1 MKLSKQGTFELRH
14 RMVILLSP
22 LIGFVMV
29 WGIGYFVPTL
39 QGIVLD
45 GEALGGLE
53 GESIYPTLMN
63 LVIAIYTLA
72 VTVFIFLATALMER
86 RADYEQETIHQ
97 MLDNRTKMLSWLSII
112 SSVCIIGCLWIDRL
126 EYSAISFKEA
136 LCWMSIVDI
145 CLLLIYS
152 VTIINYEKEIVNTA
166 RLCRLRLENE
176 IVCRNQSCKDD
187 DVTLQMIGNL
197 AMVIDRLI
205 DNHVKEYHYNDRKQV
220 LRNVIGKGLEGDTLA
235 DEFMLLISYRDF
247 LRVEYSDSEETAQC
261 APQFLGIINRLRGRL
276 KTELMMG
283 ESLTDMSFL
292 GEHFYE
298 HECPFNLNGSIL
310 SGSLFSEINM
320 NCANL
325 SGSDMS
331 RTRLIGVQLEDADCT
346 EAVFTETIWKD
357 VKISPWSTFDKAVF
371 RDADFNGLDICGG
384 KIYDEFSLLQMTN
397 ASFVHANMLHC
408 GLHYVNLSSSSMRNA
423 LLSDACFNT
432 AALSSADLSGA
443 IMTNAVFKHDGVY
456 PNAFPPEVFAKMHM
470 VNGMVLPGFELYID
484 VEGERKQLCPA
495 FHANL
500 EKATLAQ
507 SQISRYNWNGS
518 RIADCNF
525 TFAEIKDCI
534 FDSCFGKN
542 VTFRDAVIC
551 NSKFTHAMLN
561 SADLSYAEISSCDFS
576 DANLQGC
583 LFIHKTDIGNDGHI
597 NGCCFD
603 RSNFSGSQF
612 QGCVFVNCSF
622 KNANF
627 AETTLMNVEFKN
639 CTFLKTANFGDS
651 YQIDV
656 RGLPTAQKQ
665 AGGKKTIAAIIER
678 IKHVHTR
685 FSKDD
690 DARCDHE
697 AQEHSSV

>member
-14 RMVILLSP
+14 RLVILLSP
-22 LIGFVMV
+22 LIGFIMV
-29 WGIGYFVPTL
+29 WGLGYFVPTL
-39 QGIVLD
+39 QGIALD
-45 GEALGGLE
+45 GEAFGGLD

-97 MLDNRTKMLSWLSII
+97 MLDNRTKMLSWLSIV

-126 EYSAISFKEA
+126 EHSCISFKEV
-136 LCWMSIVDI
+136 LCWISIVDI

-176 IVCRNQSCKDD
+176 IVCREQSCKGG

-235 DEFMLLISYRDF
+235 DDYLLLISYRDF
-247 LRVEYSDSEETAQC
+247 LRVEYSDSEEKAQC
-261 APQFLGIINRLRGRL
+261 APQFTGIINRLRGRL

-292 GEHFYE
+292 GEAFYE
-298 HECPFNLNGSIL
+298 HDYPFNLNGTIMSD
-310 SGSLFSEINM
+310 SLFCGINM

-325 SGSDMS
+325 SGADMS
-331 RTRLIGVQLEDADCT
+331 RTRLINVQLEDADCT

-357 VKISPWSTFDKAVF
+357 VIISPWSTFDKAVF
-371 RDADFNGLDICGG
+371 RDADFNGQNICGG
-384 KIYDEFSLLQMTN
+384 KRYDDFYLLQMTN

-408 GLHYVNLSSSSMRNA
+408 GLHYVNLCSSSMRNA

-432 AALSSADLSGA
+432 TALSSADLSGA
-443 IMTNAVFKHDGVY
+443 IMTNVVFKHDGIY
-456 PNAFPPEVFAKMHM
+456 PNAFPPEVFANKHI
-470 VNGMVLPGFELYID
+470 VNGKVLPGFELDID
-484 VEGERKQLCPA
+484 ARGELKQLCPA

-507 SQISRYNWNGS
+507 SQISGYNWNGS

-525 TFAEIKDCI
+525 TFAEIKDCV

-542 VTFRDAVIC
+542 VSFRDAEIC

-561 SADLSYAEISSCDFS
+561 SADLSYTEISDCDFT

-597 NGCCFD
+597 IGCRFD
-603 RSNFSGSQF
+603 RANFSGSQF

-622 KNANF
+622 RNANF

-639 CTFLKTANFGDS
+639 CTFLKTANFEDS

-656 RGLPTAQKQ
+656 RGLPPMQKQ
-665 AGGKKTIAAIIER
+665 ADSPSPIAAFFER
-678 IKHVHTR
+678 IQICTHQIFKR
-685 FSKDD
+685 
-690 DARCDHE
+690 
-697 AQEHSSV
+697 

>member
-1 MKLSKQGTFELRH
+1 MKLSKQATFELR
-14 RMVILLSP
+14 RRLVILLSP

-39 QGIVLD
+39 QGISLD
-45 GEALGGLE
+45 GEAFGGLE

-63 LVIAIYTLA
+63 MVIAIYTLA

-86 RADYEQETIHQ
+86 RADYEQQTIHQ
-97 MLDNRTKMLSWLSII
+97 MLENRTKMLSWLSIV

-126 EYSAISFKEA
+126 ENSCISFKEM
-136 LCWMSIVDI
+136 LSWMAIVDI

-166 RLCRLRLENE
+166 RFCRLRLQNE
-176 IVCRNQSCKDD
+176 VESREKSCNAG

-197 AMVIDRLI
+197 SMVIDRLI

-220 LRNVIGKGLEGDTLA
+220 LRNVIGKGVEGDTLA
-235 DEFMLLISYRDF
+235 DEFLLLISYRDF
-247 LRVEYSDSEETAQC
+247 LRVEYSNSEEMPQC
-261 APQFLGIINRLRGRL
+261 VPEFIRIIKRLRGRL
-276 KTELMMG
+276 KTELMAG

-292 GEHFYE
+292 GEHFYD
-298 HECPFNLNGSIL
+298 HKYPFNLNNSIL
-310 SGSLFSEINM
+310 SDSLFVGINM
-320 NCANL
+320 NCANMY
-325 SGSDMS
+325 GADMS
-331 RTRLIGVQLEDADCT
+331 RTRLIGVQLEDVDCT

-371 RDADFNGLDICGG
+371 RDADFNGQDICGG
-384 KIYDEFSLLQMTN
+384 EMYDEFSLLHMTN

-408 GLHYVNLSSSSMRNA
+408 GLHYVDLSSSSMRNA

-432 AALSSADLSGA
+432 VALSSADLSGA
-443 IMTNAVFKHDGVY
+443 TMTNVVFKHDGVF
-456 PNAFPPEVFAKMHM
+456 PNAFPPDVFAKIHM
-470 VNGMVLPGFELYID
+470 VDGKVLPGFELYID
-484 VEGERKQLCPA
+484 VGGNRKQLCPA

-507 SQISRYNWNGS
+507 SQISCYNWNGS

-561 SADLSYAEISSCDFS
+561 AADLSYTEISDCDFS

-583 LFIHKTDIGNDGHI
+583 LFIHKTDIGSDGHI

-639 CTFLKTANFGDS
+639 CTFLKTANFENS

-656 RGLPTAQKQ
+656 RGLPTVQKQ
-665 AGGKKTIAAIIER
+665 ADDPSKIAAIFER
-678 IKHVHTR
+678 IQKCTTQIFKR
-685 FSKDD
+685 
-690 DARCDHE
+690 
-697 AQEHSSV
+697 